1 MKRKL
6 ILAVLALAGPAGAHD
21 CQCRFSGQ
29 TYNQGDTVCMRG
41 QVAQCGMY
49 LNNSS
54 WKVVADACPQ
64 AASPRPRQL
73 AISPVPVVR

>member
-1 MKRKL
+1 MA
-6 ILAVLALAGPAGAHD
+6 AVALAATAGAHD
-21 CQCRFSGQ
+21 CHCRFSGQ
-29 TYNQGDTVCMRG
+29 TYDQGETVCMRG
-41 QVAQCGMY
+41 KVALCDMY

-54 WKVVADACPQ
+54 WKVVADACPM

>member
-1 MKRKL
+1 MA
-6 ILAVLALAGPAGAHD
+6 AVALAATAGAHD

-29 TYNQGDTVCMRG
+29 TYQQGDTVCMRG
-41 QVAQCGMY
+41 KVAQCGMY

-54 WKVVADACPQ
+54 WNVVADACPVVVL
-64 AASPRPRQL
+64 PKPRQL